1 MVVQM
6 MSLVDS
12 HEGSL
17 AGYLMTLGAG
27 VSFSLTA
34 VLSTF
39 LKNMGI
45 PSIEQGFFRISVTSL
60 FFAIVLLARPE
71 NRRVRRDDIKF
82 FVINGLF
89 GVALSVSAYLSSI
102 ALGTPVAVAVTLS
115 YLQPMFSVI
124 LARFF
129 LNEGIT
135 ATKVVA
141 VVASILGASIV
152 SGLWQV
158 FGTATPIPVVGAV
171 LATMNGFFY
180 SVYIIVGR
188 LSGSNKSYNYATT
201 MFYSFFFATF
211 WMFPVWFVMGAIINN
226 PIVSGVTLNLT
237 LNGWVLILMLVFLAT
252 ILPYSL
258 LAMGL
263 RKVGASRAGV
273 ILLIEPVS
281 VFIEGVLILG
291 QPLTPWGLAGAALI
305 LAATMLVSLEGRIS
319 RTETKNLKKGT
330 KIIGV

>member
-1 MVVQM
+1 MVVQKL
-6 MSLVDS
+6 SSTDS
-12 HEGSL
+12 AEGSL

-34 VLSTF
+34 VFSTM

-45 PSIEQGFFRISVTSL
+45 PSMEQGFFRISVTAL
-60 FFAIVLLARPE
+60 VLGAVLLLRPE
-71 NRRVRRDDIKF
+71 IRSVRRVDVKF
-82 FVINGLF
+82 FIVNGLF
-89 GVALSVSAYLSSI
+89 GVALSISAYLSAI

-124 LARFF
+124 LARLF
-129 LNEGIT
+129 LAEGIS

-141 VVASILGASIV
+141 VVASIVGASIV
-152 SGLWQV
+152 SGLWQI
-158 FGTATPIPVVGAV
+158 FGTTTSIPVIGAV

-188 LSGSNKSYNYATT
+188 LSGSNRSYNYATT
-201 MFYSFFFATF
+201 MFYSFFFATI
-211 WMFPVWFVMGAIINN
+211 WVVPVWLIMGVTINS
-226 PIVSGVTLNLT
+226 PIVSGFVLNLT
-237 LNGWVLILMLVFLAT
+237 LDSWALILMLIFLGT
-252 ILPYSL
+252 LLPYGL

-263 RKVGASRAGV
+263 RKVRASRAGI

-305 LAATMLVSLEGRIS
+305 LGATMLVSLEGRVS
-319 RTETKNLKKGT
+319 RTRSENKKQSRDN
-330 KIIGV
+330 

>member
-1 MVVQM
+1 M
-6 MSLVDS
+6 
-12 HEGSL
+12 
-17 AGYLMTLGAG
+17 G
-27 VSFSLTA
+27 V
-34 VLSTF
+34 
-39 LKNMGI
+39 
-45 PSIEQGFFRISVTSL
+45 PSMEQGFFRISVTLL
-60 FFAIVLLARPE
+60 FFGVVLLLKPGIRGVK
-71 NRRVRRDDIKF
+71 RTDIKF
-82 FVINGLF
+82 FAINGLF

-124 LARFF
+124 LARLF
-129 LNEGIT
+129 LAEGIT

-152 SGLWQV
+152 SGLWQI
-158 FGTATPIPVVGAV
+158 FGTTTQIPVIGAA

-211 WMFPVWFVMGAIINN
+211 WMVPVWLIMAVAINN
-226 PIVSGVTLNLT
+226 PIVSGFVLNLSLLGWT
-237 LNGWVLILMLVFLAT
+237 LIIMLIILAT
-252 ILPYSL
+252 IIPYGL

-273 ILLIEPVS
+273 ILLVEPVS
-281 VFIEGVLILG
+281 VFIEGVLILA
-291 QPLTPWGLAGAALI
+291 QPPTPWGLAGAALI
-305 LAATMLVSLEGRIS
+305 LGATILVSVEGRVT
-319 RTETKNLKKGT
+319 RTKTKNRKQT
-330 KIIGV
+330 TEN

>member
-1 MVVQM
+1 MV
-6 MSLVDS
+6 SLADNTQ
-12 HEGSL
+12 GSL

-27 VSFSLTA
+27 VSYSLTA
-34 VLSTF
+34 VLSTL
-39 LKNMGI
+39 LKNMGV
-45 PSIEQGFFRISVTSL
+45 PSIEQGFFRICVTAL
-60 FFAIVLLARPE
+60 FFAVVLVSRPQI
-71 NRRVRRDDIKF
+71 RGVRREDIKF

-89 GVALSVSAYLSSI
+89 GVALSISAYLSSI

-152 SGLWQV
+152 SGLWQI
-158 FGTATPIPVVGAV
+158 FGTTTPIPVIGAV

-201 MFYSFFFATF
+201 MFYSFFFATL
-211 WMFPVWFVMGAIINN
+211 WMFPVWLIMGATINN
-226 PIVSGVTLNLT
+226 PIVSGFVLNLS
-237 LNGWVLILMLVFLAT
+237 LDGWVLILMLVFLAT

-273 ILLIEPVS
+273 ILLVEPVS

-305 LAATMLVSLEGRIS
+305 LGATMLVSLEGRIS
-319 RTETKNLKKGT
+319 RNKAENRIGT
-330 KIIGV
+330 KGN

>member
-1 MVVQM
+1 
-6 MSLVDS
+6 
-12 HEGSL
+12 
-17 AGYLMTLGAG
+17 MTLGAG

-34 VLSTF
+34 ILSTL
-39 LKNMGI
+39 LKDMGV
-45 PSIEQGFFRISVTSL
+45 PSIEQGFFRISVTAL
-60 FFAIVLLARPE
+60 FFGVVLLFRPTI
-71 NRRVRRDDIKF
+71 RSVRRSDVKF
-82 FVINGLF
+82 FIINGFF

-124 LARFF
+124 LARLF
-129 LNEGIT
+129 LAEGIT

-152 SGLWQV
+152 SGLWQI

-188 LSGSNKSYNYATT
+188 LSGSNKSYNYAAT
-201 MFYSFFFATF
+201 MFYSFFFATI
-211 WMFPVWFVMGAIINN
+211 WMVPLWLITSVTVSN
-226 PIVSGVTLNLT
+226 PIVSGFVLNLT
-237 LNGWVLILMLVFLAT
+237 LDGWVLILMLIFLAT
-252 ILPYSL
+252 ILPYGL

-263 RKVGASRAGV
+263 RKVRASRAGV

-291 QPLTPWGLAGAALI
+291 QPLTPWGLFGAALI
-305 LAATMLVSLEGRIS
+305 LGATMLVSLEERVS
-319 RTETKNLKKGT
+319 RTRTGNRKPGKSN
-330 KIIGV
+330 